1 MTRLPTPGPQT
12 AAARTPTPRPA
23 TAPAGA
29 IVHASV
35 NGHAQAQ
42 VITTAPPNH
51 WVRLPGG

>member
-1 MTRLPTPGPQT
+1 LPTPGPQT

-51 WVRLPGG
+51 WIRLPGG